1 MNEAIDTGKAALVVK
16 LKCPSTIWAT
26 DGPARQIA
34 DVSQ

>member
-1 MNEAIDTGKAALVVK
+1 MDEAIDTRKAALVAK
-16 LKCPSTIWAT
+16 LESPSTIWAT